1 MTRVP
6 VCAIVLTKG
15 KENFPTKKATM
26 AKNKFTNM
34 RLDDIENSIVME
46 KMEKT
51 GLPKS
56 ATIRLII
63 REWNEW
69 RDEMEVR
76 PAFGIQKKYWET
88 EQGIEQSR

>member
-1 MTRVP
+1 M
-6 VCAIVLTKG
+6 ILTKDRG
-15 KENFPTKKATM
+15 NM

-51 GLPKS
+51 GLAKS

-69 RDEMEVR
+69 RDEMEVK
-76 PAFGIQKKYWET
+76 PAYGIQRKYWGSN
-88 EQGIEQSR
+88 QGIEQSR